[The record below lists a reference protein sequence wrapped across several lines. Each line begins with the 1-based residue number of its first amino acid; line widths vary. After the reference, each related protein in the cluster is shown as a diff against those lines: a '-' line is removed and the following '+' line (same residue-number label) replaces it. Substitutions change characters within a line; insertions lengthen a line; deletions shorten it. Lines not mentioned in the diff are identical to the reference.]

1 MSLKPLYS
9 LRHSLALRLTLWYA
23 GIFLLSA
30 GIAFAFFYYLITSTI
45 RGRTDQD
52 LLAEVRSFSSVMLR
66 QGIEAVKRQAVLESQ
81 AAGEKKIFI
90 QLVYP
95 DGRVFSSSNM
105 SYFRNIPVATEA
117 IRLML
122 DQGEPLFATISS
134 PDRSHAIRVV
144 YALLGPGLIVHLGQA
159 MDDLTRIIDAFQ
171 KTFVATMTM
180 LFILAAVIG
189 WFMARRALAGVESL
203 TRTARRISGSSLTER
218 VPVTGRADEIDQLA
232 VTFNQML
239 ERIQTLVTSIK
250 EMTDNIAHDLKSP
263 ITRIRGQA
271 ELTLLGSGSG
281 SREEYEAMA
290 ASVIEECD
298 RLIEMINTMLFISR
312 TEAGV
317 TQPELA
323 EMDIAALVRDAC
335 RLFRAP
341 AEEKRIA
348 LDGRGPER
356 LALSGDIRLIQRL
369 VGNLLDNAI
378 KYTGENGRVD
388 VTVRSPAGG
397 WVEIEVRDTGP
408 GISATDLPHVFERF
422 YRGDPSRSRTGA
434 GLGLSFARAV
444 ARAHGGEVT
453 SASSP
458 GEGSTF
464 TVTLP
469 VRPGA
474 PEMAPR

>member
-1 MSLKPLYS
+1 MSLKRLSS

-23 GIFLLSA
+23 GIFLVSA

-52 LLAEVRSFSSVMLR
+52 LLAEVRSFSSVMLG

-105 SYFRNIPVATEA
+105 SYFHNIPVATEA
-117 IRLML
+117 ISRML
-122 DQGEPLFATISS
+122 DQGEPLFATVSS
-134 PDRSHAIRVV
+134 PDRSHEIRVV

-171 KTFVATMTM
+171 RTFVAIMAV

-189 WFMARRALAGVESL
+189 WFMARRALAGVENV

-218 VPVTGRADEIDQLA
+218 VPVTGREDEIDQLA

-239 ERIQTLVTSIK
+239 DRIQTLVSGIK

-263 ITRIRGQA
+263 ITRIRGEA
-271 ELTLLGSGSG
+271 ELTLVGSG
-281 SREEYEAMA
+281 SREEYEAAA
-290 ASVIEECD
+290 ASAIEECD

-317 TQPELA
+317 TQPERA

-335 RLFRAP
+335 RLFKAP
-341 AEEKRIA
+341 AEEKGIT

-356 LALSGDIRLIQRL
+356 LALSGDIRLLQRMI
-369 VGNLLDNAI
+369 GNLLDNAI
-378 KYTGENGRVD
+378 KYTRANGRVD
-388 VTVRSPAGG
+388 VAVRSQAGG
-397 WVEIEVRDTGP
+397 RVEIEVRDTGP

-422 YRGDPSRSRTGA
+422 YRGDPSRSLTGA

-444 ARAHGGEVT
+444 ARAHGGEIT
-453 SASSP
+453 AASSP
-458 GEGSTF
+458 GDGSTF

-469 VRPGA
+469 VRPDQS
-474 PEMAPR
+474 EMAPR

>member
-1 MSLKPLYS
+1 
-9 LRHSLALRLTLWYA
+9 
-23 GIFLLSA
+23 
-30 GIAFAFFYYLITSTI
+30 
-45 RGRTDQD
+45 
-52 LLAEVRSFSSVMLR
+52 
-66 QGIEAVKRQAVLESQ
+66 
-81 AAGEKKIFI
+81 
-90 QLVYP
+90 
-95 DGRVFSSSNM
+95 
-105 SYFRNIPVATEA
+105 
-117 IRLML
+117 
-122 DQGEPLFATISS
+122 
-134 PDRSHAIRVV
+134 
-144 YALLGPGLIVHLGQA
+144 
-159 MDDLTRIIDAFQ
+159 
-171 KTFVATMTM
+171 
-180 LFILAAVIG
+180 VIG
-189 WFMARRALAGVESL
+189 WFMARRALAGVESV
-203 TRTARRISGSSLTER
+203 TRTARRISGGSLTER

-239 ERIQTLVTSIK
+239 ERIQTLVTGIK

-271 ELTLLGSGSG
+271 ELTLLVSGSG

-341 AEEKRIA
+341 AEEKGIT

-369 VGNLLDNAI
+369 VGNLLDNGI

-388 VTVRSPAGG
+388 VTVRSSAGSR
-397 WVEIEVRDTGP
+397 VEIEVRDTGP

-444 ARAHGGEVT
+444 ARAHGGEIT
-453 SASSP
+453 AASSP

-469 VRPGA
+469 VRPGK

>member
-1 MSLKPLYS
+1 MSLKRLSS

-23 GIFLLSA
+23 GIFLVSA

-52 LLAEVRSFSSVMLR
+52 LLAEVRSFSSVMLG

-105 SYFRNIPVATEA
+105 SYFHNIPVATEA
-117 IRLML
+117 ISRML
-122 DQGEPLFATISS
+122 DQGEPLFATVSS
-134 PDRSHAIRVV
+134 PDRSHEIRVV

-171 KTFVATMTM
+171 RTFVAIMAV

-189 WFMARRALAGVESL
+189 WFMARRALAGVENV

-218 VPVTGRADEIDQLA
+218 VPVTGREDEIDQLA

-239 ERIQTLVTSIK
+239 DRIQTLVSGIK

-263 ITRIRGQA
+263 ITRIRGEA
-271 ELTLLGSGSG
+271 ELTLVGSG
-281 SREEYEAMA
+281 SREEYEAAA
-290 ASVIEECD
+290 ASAIEECD

-317 TQPELA
+317 TQPERA

-335 RLFRAP
+335 RLFKAP
-341 AEEKRIA
+341 AEEKGIT

-356 LALSGDIRLIQRL
+356 LALSGDIRLLQRMI
-369 VGNLLDNAI
+369 GNLLDNAI
-378 KYTGENGRVD
+378 KYTRANGRVD
-388 VTVRSPAGG
+388 VAVRSPAGG
-397 WVEIEVRDTGP
+397 RVEIEVRDTGP

-422 YRGDPSRSRTGA
+422 YRGDPSRSLTGA

-444 ARAHGGEVT
+444 ARAHGGDIT
-453 SASSP
+453 AASSP
-458 GEGSTF
+458 GDGSTF

-469 VRPGA
+469 VRPDQS
-474 PEMAPR
+474 EMAPR

>member
-1 MSLKPLYS
+1 MLLKRLPN

-30 GIAFAFFYYLITSTI
+30 GVAFAFFYYLITSTI

-105 SYFRNIPVATEA
+105 SYFHNIPVATEA
-117 IRLML
+117 ISRML
-122 DQGEPLFATISS
+122 DQGEPLFATVSS
-134 PDRSHAIRVV
+134 PDRSHEIRVV

-171 KTFVATMTM
+171 RTFVAIMAV

-189 WFMARRALAGVESL
+189 WFMARRALAGVANV

-218 VPVTGRADEIDQLA
+218 VPVTGREDEIDQLA

-239 ERIQTLVTSIK
+239 DRIQILVSGIK

-271 ELTLLGSGSG
+271 ELTLVGSGL
-281 SREEYEAMA
+281 REDYEAMA
-290 ASVIEECD
+290 ASAIEECD

-317 TQPELA
+317 TRPELA

-335 RLFRAP
+335 RLFQAP
-341 AEEKRIA
+341 AEEKGIA
-348 LDGRGPER
+348 LGGRGPER
-356 LALSGDIRLIQRL
+356 LALAGDIRLVQRM

-378 KYTGENGRVD
+378 KYTRAGGRVD
-388 VTVRSPAGG
+388 VAVRSPAGG
-397 WVEIEVRDTGP
+397 RVEIEVRDTGP

-422 YRGDPSRSRTGA
+422 YRGDPSRSQTGA

-444 ARAHGGEVT
+444 ARAHGGDITAV
-453 SASSP
+453 SSP
-458 GEGSTF
+458 GGGSTF

-469 VRPGA
+469 ANPGTA
-474 PEMAPR
+474 

>member
-1 MSLKPLYS
+1 MSLKPLNS

-122 DQGEPLFATISS
+122 EQGEPLFATVSS

-189 WFMARRALAGVESL
+189 WFMARRALAGVENV

-239 ERIQTLVTSIK
+239 ERIQTLVTGIK

-281 SREEYEAMA
+281 SREEFEAMA
-290 ASVIEECD
+290 ASAIEECD

-335 RLFRAP
+335 RLFQAS
-341 AEEKRIA
+341 AEEKGIA
-348 LDGRGPER
+348 IDARGPER
-356 LALSGDIRLIQRL
+356 LALAGDIRLVQRL

-388 VTVRSPAGG
+388 VTVRSSAGG
-397 WVEIEVRDTGP
+397 RVEIEVRDTGP

-444 ARAHGGEVT
+444 ARAHGGDIT
-453 SASSP
+453 AASSP
-458 GEGSTF
+458 GGGSTF

-469 VRPGA
+469 VRPGQ
-474 PEMAPR
+474 PEMATR

>member
-1 MSLKPLYS
+1 MLLKRLPN

-30 GIAFAFFYYLITSTI
+30 GVAFAFFYYLITSTI

-105 SYFRNIPVATEA
+105 SYFSNIPVATEA
-117 IRLML
+117 ISRML
-122 DQGEPLFATISS
+122 AQGEPLFATVSS
-134 PDRSHAIRVV
+134 PDRNHEIRVV

-171 KTFVATMTM
+171 RTFVAIMAV

-189 WFMARRALAGVESL
+189 WFMARRALTGVGNV

-218 VPVTGRADEIDQLA
+218 VPVTGREDEIDQLA
-232 VTFNQML
+232 VTFNRML
-239 ERIQTLVTSIK
+239 DRIQTLVTGIK

-271 ELTLLGSGSG
+271 ELTLVGSGL
-281 SREEYEAMA
+281 REDYEAMA
-290 ASVIEECD
+290 ASAIEECD

-317 TQPELA
+317 IRPELS

-335 RLFRAP
+335 RLFQAP
-341 AEEKRIA
+341 AEEKGIA
-348 LDGRGPER
+348 LGGRGPER
-356 LALSGDIRLIQRL
+356 LALAGDIRLVQRM

-378 KYTGENGRVD
+378 KYTRAGGRVD
-388 VTVRSPAGG
+388 VAVRSAAGG
-397 WVEIEVRDTGP
+397 RVEIEVRDTGP

-422 YRGDPSRSRTGA
+422 YRGDPSRSQTGA

-444 ARAHGGEVT
+444 ARAHGGDIT
-453 SASSP
+453 AASSP
-458 GEGSTF
+458 GGGSTF

-469 VRPGA
+469 ANPGTA
-474 PEMAPR
+474 

>member
-1 MSLKPLYS
+1 
-9 LRHSLALRLTLWYA
+9 
-23 GIFLLSA
+23 
-30 GIAFAFFYYLITSTI
+30 
-45 RGRTDQD
+45 
-52 LLAEVRSFSSVMLR
+52 LAEVRSFSSVMLR

-105 SYFRNIPVATEA
+105 SYFSNIPVATEA
-117 IRLML
+117 ISRML
-122 DQGEPLFATISS
+122 AQGEPLFATVSS
-134 PDRSHAIRVV
+134 PDRNHEIRVV
-144 YALLGPGLIVHLGQA
+144 YALLGPGLIVHLGRA

-171 KTFVATMTM
+171 RTFVAIMAV

-189 WFMARRALAGVESL
+189 WFMARRALAGVENV

-218 VPVTGRADEIDQLA
+218 VPVTGREDEIDQLA

-239 ERIQTLVTSIK
+239 DRIQILVSGIK

-271 ELTLLGSGSG
+271 ELTLVGSGL
-281 SREEYEAMA
+281 REDYEAMA
-290 ASVIEECD
+290 ASAIEECD

-317 TQPELA
+317 TRPELA

-335 RLFRAP
+335 RLFQAP
-341 AEEKRIA
+341 AEEKGIA
-348 LDGRGPER
+348 LGGRGPER
-356 LALSGDIRLIQRL
+356 LALAGDIRLVQRM

-378 KYTGENGRVD
+378 KYTRAGGRVD
-388 VTVRSPAGG
+388 VAVRSPAGG
-397 WVEIEVRDTGP
+397 RVEIEVRDTGP

-422 YRGDPSRSRTGA
+422 YRGDPSRSQTGA

-444 ARAHGGEVT
+444 ARAHGGDITAV
-453 SASSP
+453 SSP
-458 GEGSTF
+458 GGGSTF

-469 VRPGA
+469 ANPGTA
-474 PEMAPR
+474 

>member
-1 MSLKPLYS
+1 MSLKRLS
-9 LRHSLALRLTLWYA
+9 NLRHSLALRLTLWYA

-52 LLAEVRSFSSVMLR
+52 LLAEVRSFSSVMLS

-117 IRLML
+117 ISRML
-122 DQGEPLFATISS
+122 DQGEPLFATVSS
-134 PDRSHAIRVV
+134 PDRSHEIRVV
-144 YALLGPGLIVHLGQA
+144 YALLGPGLIVHLGQS

-171 KTFVATMTM
+171 RTFVAIMAV

-189 WFMARRALAGVESL
+189 WFMARRALAGVENV

-218 VPVTGRADEIDQLA
+218 VPVTGREDEIDQLA

-239 ERIQTLVTSIK
+239 DRIQTLVTGIK

-263 ITRIRGQA
+263 ITRIRGEAEQA
-271 ELTLLGSGSG
+271 LSGSGSG

-290 ASVIEECD
+290 GSAIEECD

-335 RLFRAP
+335 RLFQAA
-341 AEEKRIA
+341 AEEKGIA

-356 LALSGDIRLIQRL
+356 LALSGDVRLLQRML
-369 VGNLLDNAI
+369 GNLLDNAI
-378 KYTGENGRVD
+378 KYTSANGRAD
-388 VTVRSPAGG
+388 VALRSPAGG
-397 WVEIEVRDTGP
+397 RVEIEVRDTGP

-444 ARAHGGEVT
+444 ARAHGGEIT
-453 SASSP
+453 AASAP
-458 GEGSTF
+458 GDGSTF

-469 VRPGA
+469 VRPDQS
-474 PEMAPR
+474 EMPPR

>member
-1 MSLKPLYS
+1 MSLKRLSS

-23 GIFLLSA
+23 GIFLVSA

-105 SYFRNIPVATEA
+105 SYFHNIPVATEA
-117 IRLML
+117 ISRML
-122 DQGEPLFATISS
+122 DQGEPLFATVSS
-134 PDRSHAIRVV
+134 PDRSHEIRVV

-171 KTFVATMTM
+171 RTFVAIMAV

-189 WFMARRALAGVESL
+189 WFMARRALAGVENV

-218 VPVTGRADEIDQLA
+218 VPVTGREDEIDQLA

-239 ERIQTLVTSIK
+239 DRIQTLVSGIK

-263 ITRIRGQA
+263 ITRIRGEA
-271 ELTLLGSGSG
+271 ELTLVGSG
-281 SREEYEAMA
+281 SREEYEAAA
-290 ASVIEECD
+290 ASAIEECD

-317 TQPELA
+317 TQPERA

-335 RLFRAP
+335 RLFKAP
-341 AEEKRIA
+341 AEEKGIT

-356 LALSGDIRLIQRL
+356 LALSGDIRLLQRMI
-369 VGNLLDNAI
+369 GNLLDNAI
-378 KYTGENGRVD
+378 KYTSANGRVE
-388 VTVRSPAGG
+388 VAVRSPAGG
-397 WVEIEVRDTGP
+397 RVEIEVRDTGP

-422 YRGDPSRSRTGA
+422 YRGDPSRSLTGA

-444 ARAHGGEVT
+444 ARAHGGDIT
-453 SASSP
+453 AASSP
-458 GEGSTF
+458 GDGSTF

-469 VRPGA
+469 VRPDQS
-474 PEMAPR
+474 EMAPR

>member
-1 MSLKPLYS
+1 MSLKRLPS

-52 LLAEVRSFSSVMLR
+52 LLGEVRSFSSVMLR

-105 SYFRNIPVATEA
+105 SYFLNIPVAKEA
-117 IRLML
+117 ISRML
-122 DQGEPLFATISS
+122 EQGEPLFATVSS
-134 PDRSHAIRVV
+134 PDRSHEIRVV

-171 KTFVATMTM
+171 RTFVAIMAV

-189 WFMARRALAGVESL
+189 WFMARRALAGVENV
-203 TRTARRISGSSLTER
+203 THTARRISGSSLTER
-218 VPVTGRADEIDQLA
+218 VPVTGREDEIDQLA
-232 VTFNQML
+232 VTFNRML
-239 ERIQTLVTSIK
+239 DRIQTLVSGIK

-271 ELTLLGSGSG
+271 ELALLGSGSP
-281 SREEYEAMA
+281 EDYETMA
-290 ASVIEECD
+290 ASAIEECD

-317 TQPELA
+317 IRPELA

-335 RLFRAP
+335 RLFQAP
-341 AEEKRIA
+341 AEEKGIA

-356 LALSGDIRLIQRL
+356 LALAGDIRLVQRM

-378 KYTGENGRVD
+378 KYTHAGGRVD
-388 VTVRSPAGG
+388 VAVRSPAGG
-397 WVEIEVRDTGP
+397 RVEIEVRDTGP

-422 YRGDPSRSRTGA
+422 YRGDPSRAQTGA

-444 ARAHGGEVT
+444 ARAHGGDITAV
-453 SASSP
+453 SSP
-458 GEGSTF
+458 GGGSIF

-469 VRPGA
+469 VRPVQ
-474 PEMAPR
+474 PEMASR

>member
-1 MSLKPLYS
+1 MSLKRLSS

-117 IRLML
+117 ISRML
-122 DQGEPLFATISS
+122 DQGEPLFATVSS
-134 PDRSHAIRVV
+134 PDRSHEIRVV

-171 KTFVATMTM
+171 KTFVAIMAV

-189 WFMARRALAGVESL
+189 WFMARRALAGVENV

-218 VPVTGRADEIDQLA
+218 VPVTGREDEIDQLA

-239 ERIQTLVTSIK
+239 DRIQTLVTGIK

-263 ITRIRGQA
+263 ITRIRGEA

-281 SREEYEAMA
+281 SREEYEAVA
-290 ASVIEECD
+290 ASAIEECD

-323 EMDIAALVRDAC
+323 QMDIAALVRDAC
-335 RLFRAP
+335 RLFQAP
-341 AEEKRIA
+341 AEEKGIT

-356 LALSGDIRLIQRL
+356 LALSGDIRLAPAHDR
-369 VGNLLDNAI
+369 
-378 KYTGENGRVD
+378 E
-388 VTVRSPAGG
+388 PAGQRHQIHPRQRPRG
-397 WVEIEVRDTGP
+397 CRGPLPGRRPGGDRGAGHRPRHLRNRPAARLRALLPRGPQPLPDRGGP
-408 GISATDLPHVFERF
+408 GSQLRPRRRARPR
-422 YRGDPSRSRTGA
+422 RGDHGRKLTGRRQHFHRDAART
-434 GLGLSFARAV
+434 
-444 ARAHGGEVT
+444 
-453 SASSP
+453 P
-458 GEGSTF
+458 G
-464 TVTLP
+464 P
-469 VRPGA
+469 V
-474 PEMAPR
+474 